1 MKLLHLLR
9 HAKSSWKDSS
19 LTDADRP
26 LAARGRRAA
35 EVIAML
41 RKERETLQ
49 AKIGAGDADRA
60 ELQRLRQERKEML
73 GQVNTM
79 LKEMEKLDL

>member
-1 MKLLHLLR
+1 M
-9 HAKSSWKDSS
+9 
-19 LTDADRP
+19 TEP
-26 LAARGRRAA
+26 LGERLEDLEKAVRRAA

-49 AKIGAGDADRA
+49 AKLAAGEADRA
-60 ELQRLRQERKEML
+60 ELARLRQERKEML

>member
-1 MKLLHLLR
+1 M
-9 HAKSSWKDSS
+9 
-19 LTDADRP
+19 TEP
-26 LAARGRRAA
+26 LGERLEDLEKAVRRAA

-49 AKIGAGDADRA
+49 AKLAAGEADRA
-60 ELQRLRQERKEML
+60 ELARFRQERKEML

>member
-1 MKLLHLLR
+1 M
-9 HAKSSWKDSS
+9 
-19 LTDADRP
+19 TEP
-26 LAARGRRAA
+26 LGERLEELEKAVRRAA

>member
-1 MKLLHLLR
+1 M
-9 HAKSSWKDSS
+9 
-19 LTDADRP
+19 TEP
-26 LAARGRRAA
+26 LGERLEDLEKAVRRAA

-49 AKIGAGDADRA
+49 VKLAAGEADRA
-60 ELQRLRQERKEML
+60 ELARLRQERKEML

>member
-1 MKLLHLLR
+1 M
-9 HAKSSWKDSS
+9 
-19 LTDADRP
+19 TEP
-26 LAARGRRAA
+26 LGERLEDLEKAVRRAA

-49 AKIGAGDADRA
+49 VKLAAGEGDRA
-60 ELQRLRQERKEML
+60 ELARLRQERKEML
-73 GQVNTM
+73 GQINTM